1 MNNSASNNTGDPCD
15 GTSRQRI
22 TDRERATQAVH
33 LRTHGHTLDDIA
45 ERLGYYDRAA
55 VYRAITRSLDRVET
69 ENATQYRELM
79 TDRYEGLLR
88 RAMDALDNAD
98 EGREVG
104 RAQLLSAARGICDS
118 LVRLHGLDNAP
129 VVTIRSETQL
139 DRDIANL
146 TRMVTAIDADTVEAL
161 PPANP
166 ERHSDS

>member
-1 MNNSASNNTGDPCD
+1 MNNSGSNNTDPCD
-15 GTSRQRI
+15 SSGPQRI

-88 RAMDALDNAD
+88 RAMDALDDAD

-139 DRDIANL
+139 DRDIACL
-146 TRMVTAIDADTVEAL
+146 TEMVAAIDAQPEQPQL
-161 PPANP
+161 PAP
-166 ERHSDS
+166 EGDNR